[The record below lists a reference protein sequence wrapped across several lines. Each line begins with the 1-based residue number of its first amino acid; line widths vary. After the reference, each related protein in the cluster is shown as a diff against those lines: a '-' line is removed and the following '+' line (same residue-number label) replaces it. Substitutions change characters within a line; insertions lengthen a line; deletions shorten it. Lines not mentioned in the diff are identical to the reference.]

1 MRKRKVKQV
10 STPGSQ
16 LSPVHGSSSHVDGQL
31 FSSQDDV
38 QSSSSQFSSSQMDHQ
53 DAQLSHVDGHLSSS
67 QDDVDIFHQSSSS
80 QFSSSQ
86 MDHQDTQLSHVDN
99 SNSQLT
105 QASVVGSVSPA
116 SSSQRSG
123 KSKPKCYMTKSRIKA
138 KSVTDKNKRQQQFNK
153 AKTDYLKGKF
163 KSLHT
168 CAKFDK
174 VPYSTLYGMV
184 LNDSQFSGSGR

>member
-53 DAQLSHVDGHLSSS
+53 D
-67 QDDVDIFHQSSSS
+67 
-80 QFSSSQ
+80 
-86 MDHQDTQLSHVDN
+86 TQLSHVDN

-123 KSKPKCYMTKSRIKA
+123 KSRPKCYMTKSRIKA

-168 CAKFDK
+168 CAKFYK

-184 LNDSQFSGSGR
+184 LKDSQFSGSGR